1 MTPHEPSIIIMLR
14 DIAENV
20 GALKQTVEKQS
31 ADLRDHIRDDRE
43 SLERIHHCISSEIR
57 PSLVDLRHLGSDVRE
72 LKTRQAAT
80 DDTSRTLALDAAKA
94 SVLLKR
100 SDEEVERG
108 HAARRDVVRS
118 VMMIVVS
125 IVITALV
132 TRLVL

>member
-1 MTPHEPSIIIMLR
+1 
-14 DIAENV
+14 
-20 GALKQTVEKQS
+20 
-31 ADLRDHIRDDRE
+31 
-43 SLERIHHCISSEIR
+43 
-57 PSLVDLRHLGSDVRE
+57 VRE